1 MLKKCNLIYSV
12 LKLGMETDIGTWEK
26 LLASFFKYW
35 IGIWL
40 CMSSCFLY
48 ALNATEPDQMYK
60 TSYLTYFTLD
70 DEVFIPWVTAWL
82 SPGDLISDLQVTANL
97 PVDMSVFCV
106 CNKIWSKC
114 FLGAGGGV
122 YTRGIY
128 AFHFSTKHWENI
140 VHEGLPIGCNMECSI
155 FFITVIEFD
164 KISGQSAITFIRK
177 EICFH
182 RPRFSPFPTSSAL
195 WFPQTYA
202 WEYYLTHFFFFW
214 MNKKK
219 HEALQRVFWKFSNPV
234 RAIPM
239 NGLPSALNK

>member
-70 DEVFIPWVTAWL
+70 DEVFIPSVTAWL

-122 YTRGIY
+122 CIHVVYMLSTSPQSTEKTLYMRVFLSVATWNVVFSSSQSLSLIKSVAKVPSPSLKKRFVSTDPGSH
-128 AFHFSTKHWENI
+128 HFQQ
-140 VHEGLPIGCNMECSI
+140 VLRYG
-155 FFITVIEFD
+155 
-164 KISGQSAITFIRK
+164 
-177 EICFH
+177 FH
-182 RPRFSPFPTSSAL
+182 RPMHGSIISL
-195 WFPQTYA
+195 I
-202 WEYYLTHFFFFW
+202 FFFLDGQKETWSFG
-214 MNKKK
+214 
-219 HEALQRVFWKFSNPV
+219 ESFLEVQQTSQSNSNEWL
-234 RAIPM
+234 A
-239 NGLPSALNK
+239 